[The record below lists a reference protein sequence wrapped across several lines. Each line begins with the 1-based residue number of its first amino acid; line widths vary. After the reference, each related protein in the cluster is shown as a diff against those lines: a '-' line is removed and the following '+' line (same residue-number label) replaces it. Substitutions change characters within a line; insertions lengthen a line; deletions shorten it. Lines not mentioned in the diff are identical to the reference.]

1 MKNRTQAKFKEGQ
14 LTVTTFGNGVITGVM
29 KRGDSFSYE
38 VQGQDSLIAEE
49 AIEKVFGEIKPRTA
63 AKKKSPAAK
72 KAKKETT
79 PAS

>member
-1 MKNRTQAKFKEGQ
+1 MKRVSAKFREGQ
-14 LTVTTFGNGVITGVM
+14 LAVTTFGNGVITGVM

-49 AIEKVFGEIKPRTA
+49 AIDKVFGEIKPRTA
-63 AKKKSPAAK
+63 AKKKAPAAK
-72 KAKKETT
+72 KAAKKETT